1 MVNIETA
8 AETAVQEENLPIL
21 EEGPPLRKAPF
32 KVRLAARV
40 AVGGLSLLGRTWR
53 LEWIRG
59 ELVEEWS
66 RKGCIFAFWHGQAMI
81 PAWAYRNKGV
91 AVMVSLHRDGEI
103 MNRALAR
110 LGFKRIR
117 GSTSKG
123 GNSAL
128 SAMAALLRK
137 GGLAAITPDGPRG
150 PRFKVHPG
158 VFLLAARTGSPILP
172 CGIAAKSMWT
182 LNSWD
187 AFMIPRPFTRV
198 RIAAGD
204 PIRVPGDLNREELRG
219 LEEKLRETLMKLND
233 QAARF
238 G

>member
-1 MVNIETA
+1 VKTENPQA
-8 AETAVQEENLPIL
+8 QEDMPIL
-21 EEGPPLRKAPF
+21 EEGLPLRSAPL
-32 KVRLAARV
+32 KVRLAARI
-40 AVGGLSLLGRTWR
+40 AVGGLSLLGRTWK
-53 LEWIRG
+53 LEWVRRDV
-59 ELVEEWS
+59 VEECS
-66 RKGCIFAFWHGQAMI
+66 RTGCIFAFWHGQALI
-81 PAWAYRNKGV
+81 PAWAYRGKGV
-91 AVMVSLHRDGEI
+91 TVMVSLHRDGEI

-128 SAMAALLRK
+128 TAMASLLRK

-150 PRFKVHPG
+150 PKFKVHPG

-172 CGIAAKSMWT
+172 CGIAARSKWT
-182 LNSWD
+182 LKSWD
-187 AFMIPRPFTRV
+187 SFMIPKPFTRV

-204 PIRVPGDLNREELRG
+204 PIQVPPEMDREQLGIRG
-219 LEEKLRETLMKLND
+219 ESLKETLMKLND

>member
-1 MVNIETA
+1 MVKTETRPPE
-8 AETAVQEENLPIL
+8 ETLPIL
-21 EEGPPLRKAPF
+21 EEGAPLRKAPF
-32 KVRLAARV
+32 KVRLAARL

-53 LEWIRG
+53 LEWIG
-59 ELVEEWS
+59 KDLVEEWS
-66 RKGCIFAFWHGQAMI
+66 RKGCIFAFWHGQALI
-81 PAWAYRNKGV
+81 PAWAYRKKGV

-123 GNSAL
+123 GNTAL

-172 CGIAAKSMWT
+172 CGIAAKSQWT
-182 LNSWD
+182 LKSWD

-204 PIRVPGDLNREELRG
+204 PIHVPADLARSDLSFQAEN
-219 LEEKLRETLMKLND
+219 LRETLTKLND

>member
-1 MVNIETA
+1 MKTETSDPR
-8 AETAVQEENLPIL
+8 EDLPIL
-21 EEGPPLRKAPF
+21 EEGPPLRPAPLG
-32 KVRLAARV
+32 VRLAARI

-59 ELVEEWS
+59 ELVEEYA
-66 RKGCIFAFWHGQAMI
+66 RKGCIFAFWHGQALI
-81 PAWAYRNKGV
+81 PAWAYRKKGV

-128 SAMAALLRK
+128 SAMAALLKR

-172 CGIAAKSMWT
+172 CGIAARSKWV
-182 LNSWD
+182 LRSWD
-187 AFMIPRPFTRV
+187 AFMIPKPFTKV

-204 PIRVPGDLNREELRG
+204 PIHVSPNLDREELGRRG
-219 LEEKLRETLMKLND
+219 ERLKEILMNLND
-233 QAARF
+233 QAERF

>member
-1 MVNIETA
+1 VKTETSDPR
-8 AETAVQEENLPIL
+8 EDLPIL
-21 EEGPPLRKAPF
+21 EEGPPLRPAPLG
-32 KVRLAARV
+32 VRLAARI

-59 ELVEEWS
+59 ELVEEYA
-66 RKGCIFAFWHGQAMI
+66 RKGCIFAFWHGQALI
-81 PAWAYRNKGV
+81 PAWAYRKKGV

-128 SAMAALLRK
+128 SAMAALLKR

-172 CGIAAKSMWT
+172 CGIAARSKWV
-182 LNSWD
+182 LRSWD
-187 AFMIPRPFTRV
+187 AFMIPKPFTKV

-204 PIRVPGDLNREELRG
+204 PIHVSPNLDREELGRRG
-219 LEEKLRETLMKLND
+219 ERLKEILMNLND
-233 QAARF
+233 QAERF